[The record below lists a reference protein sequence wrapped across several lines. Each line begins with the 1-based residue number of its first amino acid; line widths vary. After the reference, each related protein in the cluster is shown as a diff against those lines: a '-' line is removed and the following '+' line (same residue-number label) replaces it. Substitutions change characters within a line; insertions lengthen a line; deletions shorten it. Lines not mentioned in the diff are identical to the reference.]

1 MRRTE
6 NSAGTGWPTVD
17 GGRMSDSTGVRLH
30 RMAEEMPKTLV
41 RTGSAENRLD
51 SALKRGVAFL

>member
-1 MRRTE
+1 
-6 NSAGTGWPTVD
+6 
-17 GGRMSDSTGVRLH
+17 
-30 RMAEEMPKTLV
+30 MAEEMPKTLV